1 MVFRV
6 NLKVNLVMGREK
18 QLARERKRSTASC
31 QRLDSFFKKQESENV
46 GRALDS
52 HTVAVVVDSGPPGSS
67 HESAERVLI
76 SPNQAN
82 ETSGNAS

>member
-6 NLKVNLVMGREK
+6 NLEVNLVMGREK
-18 QLARERKRSTASC
+18 QLARERKRSAASC
-31 QRLDSFFKKQESENV
+31 QRLDSFFKKESESV
-46 GRALDS
+46 CRALDS
-52 HTVAVVVDSGPPGSS
+52 HTVAVVVDSGQPGSS